1 MAKMEYGKT
10 YVDLDVR
17 YLKSIKK
24 YQAQIVSRWVNEYG
38 AKERDFAFFRQ
49 TKTKDELKDAIT
61 KAQETANRRFNTLI
75 KMVEELN
82 E

>member
-10 YVDLDVR
+10 YVGLDVR
-17 YLKSIKK
+17 YLKNIKR
-24 YQAQIVSRWVNEYG
+24 YEAQIVRRWVNEYG
-38 AKERDFAFFRQ
+38 TKDCDFVFFEQ
-49 TKTKDELKDAIT
+49 TKTKDELKNSII

>member
-24 YQAQIVSRWVNEYG
+24 YQAQIVRRWVNEYG

-49 TKTKDELKDAIT
+49 AKTKDELKDAIT
-61 KAQETANRRFNTLI
+61 QAQETANFRFNTI
-75 KMVEELN
+75 MKMVEELN